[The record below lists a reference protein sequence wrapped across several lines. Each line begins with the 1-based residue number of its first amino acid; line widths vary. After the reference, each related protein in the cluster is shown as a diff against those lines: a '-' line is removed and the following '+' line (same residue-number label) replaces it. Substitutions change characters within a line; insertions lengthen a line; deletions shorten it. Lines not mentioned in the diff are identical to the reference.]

1 MLRLASI
8 LFSMV
13 ATTLAG
19 IAVMAVLVM
28 GYDTLQPILIA
39 AAVGF
44 SLAIPVTWI
53 VTNMIKNAR

>member
-53 VTNMIKNAR
+53 VTKMIENAR